1 MNKET
6 QAIIWAN
13 ALSNAI
19 TQRPNS
25 SVETFIDIADIVL
38 KQAIIKYNS
47 LNHG

>member
-19 TQRPNS
+19 TQRPWTDA
-25 SVETFIDIADIVL
+25 ETLIEVADIVL
-38 KQAIIKYNS
+38 KQAINKYNS
-47 LNHG
+47 L